1 MFCNK
6 CGAELLSGSEFCS
19 KCGAAVVAQHATAVA
34 TDSVRGR
41 DKRKSKVGNILTYI
55 AAGLIVLF
63 FGSATLSMLN
73 GDGPSPNDSS
83 QVGDESATVEPETGG
98 SAGAMGETVVT
109 DSGVEVTAV
118 STNSNPDVPNEFV
131 IDEGDV
137 KGQLVSIRFK
147 VANRSNEEIS
157 ISNGSVLGF
166 ISEAKYESVAVFS
179 TSGDWYVFEPLGPG
193 LETVI
198 DAYFDVPSGQSLT
211 GATFLT
217 SIFLG
222 EEAKFIF

>member
-1 MFCNK
+1 M
-6 CGAELLSGSEFCS
+6 
-19 KCGAAVVAQHATAVA
+19 QDATAVA
-34 TDSVRGR
+34 TEPTRSRE
-41 DKRKSKVGNILTYI
+41 KKKSKVGNVLAYI

-73 GDGPSPNDSS
+73 DTGSAPNDSS
-83 QVGDESATVEPETGG
+83 EVGDESTNENSQAEG
-98 SAGAMGETVVT
+98 SSGAMGETVVT

-137 KGQLVSIRFK
+137 KGQLVSIRFR
-147 VANRSNEEIS
+147 VVNGSNEEIS